1 MDSFRWIAVA
11 LSMILGLGVTRLLSA
26 FVAVF
31 RSRRHSKLDWIPL
44 AWAGCI
50 FLWQLQFWWAIIELP
65 GLIRVWTLG
74 SFLTLVCLTLLLF
87 VSAALVLPSSE
98 LAEKDSLA
106 ASFDRDGRWSLVS
119 LSAYF
124 VLAVVADWVFWNV
137 SPMSRWGAFDRIDHS
152 ASCVSLEP
160 GAALAGSHHPA
171 LYPPEHLGGIG
182 TLSCVLQIGLDFN
195 GSDTHFPGIF
205 N

>member
-137 SPMSRWGAFDRIDHS
+137 SPMSRWGA
-152 ASCVSLEP
+152 SLIALTVLPLVFLWSRSRRVQEAITLLYIP
-160 GAALAGSHHPA
+160 LSIWAALELSPA
-171 LYPPEHLGGIG
+171 SYK
-182 TLSCVLQIGLDFN
+182 
-195 GSDTHFPGIF
+195 
-205 N
+205 